1 VCAISQVQY
10 KQYCEAQQLA
20 HAQIGKAFFG
30 NDPLGPADDAAAA
43 AEMKALNPQDKTTG
57 KGENDIDVGAKW
69 QAAISDVSKKLT
81 VFGGG
86 SCPAGNTITFMGIT
100 VTVPYDI
107 MCQFATVIRGF
118 VTLAAAMVCLR
129 IFGRAD

>member
-1 VCAISQVQY
+1 MQY

-30 NDPLGPADDAAAA
+30 NDPLGPPDDDAAAA
-43 AEMKALNPQDKTTG
+43 EIKALNPQDKTTG

-69 QAAISDVSKKLT
+69 QAALNDVSKKLT
-81 VFGGG
+81 VFGGA

-100 VTVPYDI
+100 VVVPYDI
-107 MCQFATVIRGF
+107 MCQFATVVRGF

-129 IFGRAD
+129 IFGRSD